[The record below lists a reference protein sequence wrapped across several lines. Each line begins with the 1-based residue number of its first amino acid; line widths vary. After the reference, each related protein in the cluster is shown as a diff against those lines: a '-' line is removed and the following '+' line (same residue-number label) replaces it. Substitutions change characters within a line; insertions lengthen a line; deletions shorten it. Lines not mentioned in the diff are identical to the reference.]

1 MEKPQRDPAS
11 PAEDFIKQGQMKPAS
26 FLGDFFYFLKNNKK
40 WWMLPLIA
48 LLLGYGLLVLLG
60 STGAAPF
67 IYTLF

>member
-1 MEKPQRDPAS
+1 MSSPTHDARAQAKQFVEQGEMAPYSMAS
-11 PAEDFIKQGQMKPAS
+11 EILYLIM
-26 FLGDFFYFLKNNKK
+26 NNKK

-60 STGAAPF
+60 STGAAPL